1 MDTPVRIQI
10 DLHLVLKMELYYRTE
25 FLLIEAMYQS
35 GDMDIEMYNVTNVT
49 MNKIKE
55 LFTIQIKTFYN

>member
-49 MNKIKE
+49 ISKIKE